1 MNNIPLP
8 KSNKK
13 EDIDTTVIAIKN
25 YLDDLRRQLGLD
37 DSKDPDLSGFATKAE
52 LQATAEELENALS
65 PVDVIEVDNLKAV
78 TSNAVAQKFNQ
89 ILTVGANG
97 VEFDTGKIWY
107 DGRKIYGIT
116 YILSSTSYTDAS
128 GSNRRYFL
136 FSWPKSNVSRLINSY
151 GYYMHTK
158 PTTLSDV
165 DRIQDIASVRM
176 SAACGVTLT
185 GSAYYENN
193 NLNFIHQVDKSVY
206 PVTEM
211 AGRIVFEYIK
221 ES

>member
-13 EDIDTTVIAIKN
+13 EDIDTTIIAIKN
-25 YLDDLRRQLGLD
+25 YLEDLRRQLGLD
-37 DSKDPDLSGFATKAE
+37 ESKTTDLSGYATKAE
-52 LQATAEELENALS
+52 LENAVNALE
-65 PVDVIEVDNLKAV
+65 PVDTIEQNNMKGV

-158 PTTLSDV
+158 PITLSDV